1 MTVTCYNQV
10 QTVVQSVVAEKSK
23 GGFIVNEELNRQR
36 RAATELVR
44 EHMSGGL
51 SRRAL
56 IARAGAMGIS
66 VPVLS
71 STLGAARVMAQDGTP
86 VASPESPVE
95 FGNHEG
101 KTLRMSIAMAEQE
114 AAVFND
120 VVVSGFN
127 EATGGSVELVNIEAV
142 DVVRTLQAQ
151 VDSGNIELDMLVQ
164 DNNTLAPL
172 VDGGLVEALPEAT
185 EVMPAEIIPALLDV
199 LQFDGTYYFLP
210 ARPNV
215 QITYYNSARFD
226 EWGLEPPTTWD
237 ELASTAEAIREN
249 AGVGQV
255 SIQGEAGGAVGVTV
269 TQFLWQAG
277 GDPLSIA
284 NEAGQQAFQFMQDLK
299 PNLTPQYPTAT
310 FDTTNTYILNE
321 SVVLAQN
328 WPFGVNVIVQDG
340 GKTEVL
346 TYAGWEGPAGN
357 ALVLGG
363 DVFGVAMGTENK
375 DMALDFVRYYL
386 TREVQ
391 EHLTALNGWPSA
403 RSDALGQVEDW
414 QQPYFETVAEALSYS
429 KPRPNVVYWTDVENI
444 LTNAF
449 NDIVT
454 NGADVAETLER
465 YQAEIDALA
474 NGA

>member
-1 MTVTCYNQV
+1 ML
-10 QTVVQSVVAEKSK
+10 
-23 GGFIVNEELNRQR
+23 NEEMNRQR
-36 RAATELVR
+36 HAARDLVR
-44 EHMSGGL
+44 EHMTGRL
-51 SRRAL
+51 SRRRL
-56 IARAGAMGIS
+56 LQQAGAVGIS

-71 STLGAARVMAQDGTP
+71 AALGAARVGAQEASPAASP
-86 VASPESPVE
+86 VAVE
-95 FGNHEG
+95 LGNHDG
-101 KTLRMSIAMAEQE
+101 KTIKVSIALAEHE
-114 AAVFND
+114 VTVFND
-120 VVVSGFN
+120 VVVDGFK
-127 EATGGSVELVNIEAV
+127 EATGGTVETVNIEAV

-151 VDSGNIELDMLVQ
+151 VDSGNVELDMLVQ

-172 VDGGLVEALPEAT
+172 VDGGLVEEIPEAT
-185 EVMPAEIIPALLDV
+185 DVIPAEVIPELLEV
-199 LQFDGTYYFLP
+199 LQFDDKYYFLP

-215 QITYYNSARFD
+215 QVTYYNSNKFS
-226 EWGLEPPTTWD
+226 EWEIEPPTTWD
-237 ELASTAEAIREN
+237 DLASAAQAIRDS

-255 SIQGEAGGAVGVTV
+255 SIQGVAGGAVGVTV

-277 GDPLSIA
+277 GDPLSI
-284 NEAGQQAFQFMQDLK
+284 NTPEGQEAFQFLQDLK

-310 FDTTNTYILNE
+310 FDTTNTYLLNE

-346 TYAGWEGPAGN
+346 TYTGWEGPAGN

-363 DVFGVAMGTENK
+363 DVFGIASGTQNK
-375 DMALDFVRYYL
+375 DVALDLVRFYL
-386 TREVQ
+386 SKDVQ
-391 EHLTALNGWPSA
+391 EQLTAKAGWASA

-414 QQPYFETVAEALSYS
+414 QQPYFETVTEALTLT

-454 NGADVAETLER
+454 GDADVAETLER
-465 YQAEIDALA
+465 YQGEIDTLV
-474 NGA
+474 NGG

>member
-1 MTVTCYNQV
+1 MLH
-10 QTVVQSVVAEKSK
+10 
-23 GGFIVNEELNRQR
+23 EELNRQR
-36 RAATELVR
+36 RTAQELVQNHVNGR
-44 EHMSGGL
+44 L
-51 SRRAL
+51 TRRNL
-56 IARAGAMGIS
+56 LKQAGVAGIS

-71 STLGAARVMAQDGTP
+71 AALGAARVNAQGTP
-86 VASPESPVE
+86 SASPAVE
-95 FGNHEG
+95 LGNHEG
-101 KTLRMSIAMAEQE
+101 TTLRISIAMAEQE

-120 VVVSGFN
+120 IVVNGFQ

-151 VDSGNIELDMLVQ
+151 VDSGNVELDMLVQ

-172 VDGGLVEALPEAT
+172 VDGGLVEEIPEAT
-185 EVMPAEIIPALLDV
+185 EVIPAEVIPSLLEV
-199 LQFDGTYYFLP
+199 LQFDGSYYFLP

-215 QITYYNSARFD
+215 QITYYNSAKFE
-226 EWGLEPPTTWD
+226 EWGIEPPTTWD
-237 ELASTAEAIREN
+237 DLAAAAQSIRDS

-277 GDPLSIA
+277 GDPLSI
-284 NEAGQQAFQFMQDLK
+284 NTPEGQQAFQFMQDLQA
-299 PNLTPQYPTAT
+299 NLTPQYPTAT
-310 FDTTNTYILNE
+310 FDTTNTYLLNE

-328 WPFGVNVIVQDG
+328 WPFGVNVIVGDG

-346 TYAGWEGPAGN
+346 TYPGWEGPAGN

-363 DVFGVAMGTENK
+363 DVFGIAKGTQNK
-375 DMALDFVRYYL
+375 EAALDLVRFYL
-386 TREVQ
+386 SREVQ
-391 EHLTALNGWPSA
+391 EQLTALNGWPSA

-414 QQPYFETVAEALSYS
+414 QQPYFETVSEALGFTM
-429 KPRPNVVYWTDVENI
+429 PRPNVVYWTDVENI

-454 NGADVAETLER
+454 GGMDVAETLER
-465 YQAEIDALA
+465 YQGEIDTLA
-474 NGA
+474 SGG